1 MIYWGT
7 DNMII
12 RQTPKNKEKY
22 IIVDSKVSQILQENG
37 FYLKYMDNEAIYYV
51 KSDKIVEFMSKE
63 GLL

>member
-1 MIYWGT
+1 
-7 DNMII
+7 MII

-37 FYLKYMDNEAIYYV
+37 FYPKYMDNEAIYYV
-51 KSDKIVEFMSKE
+51 KSDEIIEFMSKE

>member
-1 MIYWGT
+1 
-7 DNMII
+7 MII

-37 FYLKYMDNEAIYYV
+37 FCPKYMDNESIYYV
-51 KSDKIVEFMSKE
+51 KSDEIIEFMSKE

>member
-1 MIYWGT
+1 ML
-7 DNMII
+7 I

-37 FYLKYMDNEAIYYV
+37 FCPKYMDNESIYYV

>member
-1 MIYWGT
+1 ML
-7 DNMII
+7 I

-37 FYLKYMDNEAIYYV
+37 FCPKYMDNETIYYV
-51 KSDKIVEFMSKE
+51 KSDEIVEFMSKE

>member
-1 MIYWGT
+1 ML
-7 DNMII
+7 I

-22 IIVDSKVSQILQENG
+22 IIVDSEVSQILQENG
-37 FYLKYMDNEAIYYV
+37 FYPKYMDNEAIYYV

>member
-1 MIYWGT
+1 ML
-7 DNMII
+7 I

-37 FYLKYMDNEAIYYV
+37 FCPKHMDNEAIYYV
-51 KSDKIVEFMSKE
+51 KSDEIVEFMSKE